1 MNWLVLGEKQFFLD
15 NKRSQVPKTPSKF
28 EDQSINWIASNQRD
42 IFINKPNGEL
52 ASIGSTG
59 IFKSLEQITYVC
71 SGYYHFLALGVSG
84 KVYSWGKT
92 TGLGCLGH
100 GDNKDLNIPTEIEI
114 LTSKNIKRIY
124 CGNYFSLALSENG
137 DLYSFGNNQNADL
150 GNSSQERSIS
160 SPTCYHKNVVDVY
173 AGLSWNTFLKYKDG
187 HFTAHGHNSDGSCGI
202 KTGQTA
208 IRTPQTVPFPCK
220 NSEILKISS
229 GLCHSLALNKNG
241 ELYGCGDASPIGMS
255 SHYNKFTKHD
265 KFKDIAVKD
274 ISCSEN
280 SSLIIT
286 QEGEVYLGNN
296 MFNKL
301 AYKLEQPLCAIR
313 GNKSGSFFLKI
324 EAKDITNDLVQLRK
338 SGYGADLE
346 ICGEKV
352 HSFWLSVRLNSEYNK
367 EMSDFFSTFTNQEFK
382 IFLNW
387 CYQDQGYQTANQLR
401 RVFEKYQINPKTKTI
416 ENDLL
421 NLYKDEDSKDID
433 LLIKMDDDDDEQEEE
448 EFEEIPVHKFILIT
462 RCGLFRN
469 MFENIQEETTS
480 IKDFSNKSIDSLE
493 VFVKYLYTDKIELTA
508 DNDPELV
515 VEELSDVVEYYQ
527 LNENCS
533 FDQELHKI
541 KKQFGLI

>member
-1 MNWLVLGEKQFFLD
+1 MNWLILGEKQFFLD

-28 EDQSINWIASNQRD
+28 EDQPINWIASNQRD

-52 ASIGSTG
+52 VSIRSKGN
-59 IFKSLEQITYVC
+59 FKSLEQITYVC

-84 KVYSWGKT
+84 KVYSWGKS

-100 GDNKDLNIPTEIEI
+100 GDNRDQNRPTEIKI

-150 GNSSQERSIS
+150 GNGSQERFIS

-187 HFTAHGHNSDGSCGI
+187 HFTAHGNNGSGSCGI
-202 KTGQTA
+202 KTGQTS

-229 GLCHSLALNKNG
+229 GLSHSLALNKNG
-241 ELYGCGDASPIGMS
+241 ELYGCGDATPIGMS
-255 SHYNKFTKHD
+255 SNYNKFTKHD

-280 SSLIIT
+280 CSLIIT
-286 QEGEVYLGNN
+286 QEGEVYLINN

-301 AYKLEQPLCAIR
+301 DYKLEQPLCAIR
-313 GNKSGSFFLKI
+313 GNKSGSYYFKI

-367 EMSDFFSTFTNQEFK
+367 EMN
-382 IFLNW
+382 
-387 CYQDQGYQTANQLR
+387 
-401 RVFEKYQINPKTKTI
+401 
-416 ENDLL
+416 
-421 NLYKDEDSKDID
+421 EDSKDID
-433 LLIKMDDDDDEQEEE
+433 LLIKMDDDDDDDEQEEE

-508 DNDPELV
+508 DNDPKLV

-541 KKQFGLI
+541 KKTIWTYLTWQSYERNIHLTK